1 MIQAVIISVGLF
13 DPEAILSDIT
23 VVGII
28 VTEEVLITKNVIIL
42 REAISLLLF
51 NSFNL
56 VIAFIPKGVAAL
68 PSPSIFITI
77 FDDIYAIVGSPLGI
91 SGNTTLIILD
101 NLLDIIFSIYTR
113 NCALNSKFGNSYFT
127 SKKSDE
133 ISFRVVYC
141 DGVNRI
147 NYIYSFST

>member
-51 NSFNL
+51 
-56 VIAFIPKGVAAL
+56 
-68 PSPSIFITI
+68 
-77 FDDIYAIVGSPLGI
+77 
-91 SGNTTLIILD
+91 
-101 NLLDIIFSIYTR
+101 
-113 NCALNSKFGNSYFT
+113 
-127 SKKSDE
+127 KK
-133 ISFRVVYC
+133 
-141 DGVNRI
+141 
-147 NYIYSFST
+147 

>member
-77 FDDIYAIVGSPLGI
+77 FDDIYAIAGSPLGI

-101 NLLDIIFSIYTR
+101 NLLDIIFS
-113 NCALNSKFGNSYFT
+113 SS
-127 SKKSDE
+127 
-133 ISFRVVYC
+133 V
-141 DGVNRI
+141 
-147 NYIYSFST
+147 

>member
-77 FDDIYAIVGSPLGI
+77 FDDIYAIAGSPLGI

-101 NLLDIIFSIYTR
+101 N
-113 NCALNSKFGNSYFT
+113 
-127 SKKSDE
+127 
-133 ISFRVVYC
+133 
-141 DGVNRI
+141 
-147 NYIYSFST
+147 